1 MLKKYLTTTILLTLL
16 VLSGCSQEKNYI
28 CKVTAN
34 PDVEKTLGLINFKI
48 KENYLKGPEIYM
60 GGNKVSHFE
69 GTRSSNLLWKISY
82 DDIVEGRTRGAYY
95 NLNNLGVL
103 LVHEFE
109 VELGEYIYPSLFGTE
124 YHCVESE
131 PLF

>member
-1 MLKKYLTTTILLTLL
+1 
-16 VLSGCSQEKNYI
+16 
-28 CKVTAN
+28 
-34 PDVEKTLGLINFKI
+34 
-48 KENYLKGPEIYM
+48 M
-60 GGNKVSHFE
+60 GGNKVSNFE

-82 DDIVEGRTRGAYY
+82 DDIVEGRTRGAHY

-103 LVHEFE
+103 LVQEFE
-109 VELGEYIYPSLFGTE
+109 VELGEYFYPSLLLGGTE